1 MRMRLLLL
9 KEELQQW
16 TLFYQKILLKIK
28 INQDIR
34 YLKKKRK
41 KFLIK
46 IYKIKNKKI
55 KGKNLQKEKKKKKMM
70 VSRVKKIEI
79 IIEMP
84 NST

>member
-46 IYKIKNKKI
+46 IHKIKNKKI

>member
-28 INQDIR
+28 ISQDIR

-46 IYKIKNKKI
+46 IHKIKNKKI

>member
-46 IYKIKNKKI
+46 IHKIKNKKI
-55 KGKNLQKEKKKKKMM
+55 KG
-70 VSRVKKIEI
+70 
-79 IIEMP
+79 
-84 NST
+84 T